1 MIVSP
6 THNLRAIVDDNGAAI
21 LDIERD
27 AISTLNPTGGY
38 VWQGLERG
46 EALERIIA
54 NLARDTGEDEL
65 LVDRDVREFVKALT
79 MKHLLPR

>member
-27 AISTLNPTGGY
+27 AISSLNPTGAY
-38 VWQGLERG
+38 VWQGLDRG
-46 EALERIIA
+46 ETLERIIA

-65 LVDRDVREFVKALT
+65 LVDRDVREFVRTIAE
-79 MKHLLPR
+79 KHLLPR